1 MIQSNSFSGAK
12 AVKDFYYLMN
22 KDVKILEFSI
32 EIKLDLVIEEVKRL
46 SDRLPIGMTNLHE
59 WLNGREA
66 PKHRANIRKLLEQCG
81 INNLKS
87 YLDVTYAL
95 SLNDTFWVKKTDSIL
110 EWSKVSLYSNE
121 FNSTISRVAFEGG
134 LYGLGFSTTSPEF
147 GTDGAFAKC
156 WTRDYYGNIMLLKG
170 GSTGA
175 RNAGLEPYSEFYSSQ
190 LSKLICNDSV
200 DYKLVKHHDKLA
212 SSCHLFTSEN
222 EGYAQAFKLVDR
234 KSSYYTLF
242 DFYDSIGCLD
252 DFRRMLVL
260 DAITVNT
267 DRHLGNHGVIFDCDT
282 MEIKRMA
289 PVFDNNQNLLPY
301 AEEEEFNDL
310 DNYLKMK
317 GPRIGTDFIPVARY
331 SLTPEIRSDL
341 INLKGFKFKRDDHFN
356 LDEERLVRLEN
367 LVEKQIRL
375 ILE

>member
-1 MIQSNSFSGAK
+1 MILSNSFPETK
-12 AVKDFYYLMN
+12 VVKEFYYLMN

-32 EIKLDLVIEEVKRL
+32 ELEEIILAKEIVHFTDK
-46 SDRLPIGMTNLHE
+46 LPIGFISIME
-59 WLNGREA
+59 WLSGREA
-66 PKHRANIRKLLEQCG
+66 PKHRVHIRKLLELCG

-87 YLDVTYAL
+87 YIDVTYAL
-95 SLNDTFWVKKTDSIL
+95 SLNDTFWVKKKESTL
-110 EWSKVSLYSNE
+110 EWCKVSLYRNE
-121 FNSTISRVAFEGG
+121 FNSTIARIAFEGG
-134 LYGLGFSTTSPEF
+134 LHGLEFATTSPEF

-156 WTRDYYGNIMLLKG
+156 WTRDYNGEIVLLKG

-190 LSKLICNDSV
+190 LSRIICNDSV
-200 DYKLVKHHDKLA
+200 NYKIIKHHDKLA
-212 SSCHLFTSEN
+212 SSCPIFTSEN
-222 EGYAQAFKLVDR
+222 EGYAQAFKLVDKR
-234 KSSYYTLF
+234 LDYTELF
-242 DFYDSIGCLD
+242 RYYDSIGSLD
-252 DFRRMLVL
+252 DFRRMLVF

-341 INLKGFKFKRDDHFN
+341 VNLKGFKFERDSCLN
-356 LDEERLVRLEN
+356 LEEGRLVRLEN
-367 LVEKQIRL
+367 LVQKQIEL
-375 ILE
+375 ILK